1 MPALD
6 ELNTAPAGD
15 PPGDADDP
23 EAPKAPA
30 EPGAEPTRDE
40 EEAPK
45 PAPRRRARRR
55 TIDEPPPKVPDEL
68 PILPMRNVVV
78 FPLSFLPLSVGQP
91 RSVRLVE
98 DVMVGSRIIG
108 LFASMDPEL
117 QEPPTDKIHTIGTAA
132 YVHRMVKGSDGQI
145 GIFVQGMERVRI
157 EAWLQ
162 QDPYLTAR
170 VSVLPDPIDASVA
183 VEALRRS
190 VVDQFTRLVELV
202 PHLPE
207 ELSQAI
213 QSMDDAR
220 ALAYFI
226 AANTRMEVPEAQRIL
241 GMDSVEERLRALVAI
256 LGREL
261 EVLEIGRKIQTEARG
276 EMEKMQREFFLRQQM
291 KAIRKELGEE
301 EDGESELDRLEE
313 RILAAG
319 MPEEPQAEA
328 LRELARLRNLPD
340 AAAEH
345 GVIRT
350 YLDWMVSLPWNVTT
364 EDDLDIRDAKRV
376 LDEDHYD
383 LEDIKERILEFLA
396 VQKLRRER
404 GAEGASP
411 EIAGGILAFA
421 GPPGTGK
428 TSLGRSIARA
438 MGRKFVRMSLGGLRD
453 EAEIRGHRR
462 TYIGALPGRIIQGLK
477 RAGTR
482 NPVFIMDEIDKV
494 GASFRG
500 DPESALL
507 EVLDP
512 QQNHEFRDLYVDAPF
527 DLSDVLFIATANDLG
542 KISPPLRDRL
552 EIIELSG
559 YTDAD
564 KVHIARGF
572 LVPRQ
577 NRENGLRDDELSL
590 SDAALAEIAQHYTR
604 EAGVRSLERQ
614 IGKVARKVAVAIA
627 AGEKTAVAVDFGD
640 VRTYLGARRFFHE
653 AAERTAQCGVATG
666 LAYTAYGGDVLFV
679 EASAAPGGK
688 GFQVTGQ
695 LGDVMRESALAAL
708 SYVRAHAD
716 RLGVEAKFFAEHDL
730 HIHVPAGATPK
741 DGPSAGVTIATAL
754 ASLLSRRPVRAEI
767 GMTGEIT
774 LRGKVLPVG
783 GIKEKVL
790 AAHRA
795 GLTTL
800 LLPRRN
806 EPDLDDVPDEVRSTL
821 TFHLVDDIDEVW
833 RLALEEGAGAGEVV
847 AEGSAEEGAEALATG
862 AEVTDGTVV
871 GRDAAT

>member
-1 MPALD
+1 MPARP
-6 ELNTAPAGD
+6 APEADHESD
-15 PPGDADDP
+15 PEPEPETRPDP
-23 EAPKAPA
+23 EA
-30 EPGAEPTRDE
+30 GAEDPTADDE
-40 EEAPK
+40 RARR
-45 PAPRRRARRR
+45 PRRRGAM
-55 TIDEPPPKVPDEL
+55 EPPPKVPDEL
-68 PILPMRNVVV
+68 PVLPLRNVVV

-98 DVMVGSRIIG
+98 EVMVGARIVG
-108 LFASMDPEL
+108 LFASQDPEL
-117 QEPPTDKIHTIGTAA
+117 PEPPTDKIHPIGTAA
-132 YVHRMVKGSDGQI
+132 YIHRMVKGSDGQI
-145 GIFVQGMERVRI
+145 GIFVQGLERIRAD
-157 EAWLQ
+157 AWLQ
-162 QDPYLTAR
+162 EEPYLKAR
-170 VSVLPDPIDASVA
+170 VSVLADPEDGTVA

-190 VVDQFTRLVELV
+190 VVEQFNRLVELV

-207 ELSQAI
+207 ELSHALE
-213 QSMDDAR
+213 SLDDPR

-241 GMDSVEERLRALVAI
+241 AMDSVEERLRALVGI
-256 LGREL
+256 LSREL
-261 EVLEIGRKIQTEARG
+261 EVLEMGRKIQSEARG
-276 EMEKMQREFFLRQQM
+276 EMEKMQREFFLRQQL
-291 KAIRKELGEE
+291 KAIRKELGEDDE
-301 EDGESELDRLEE
+301 GASEIDALEG
-313 RILAAG
+313 RIREAG
-319 MPEEPQAEA
+319 MPAEAETEA
-328 LRELARLRNLPD
+328 LRELGRLRSLPE
-340 AAAEH
+340 ASAEH

-350 YLDWMVSLPWNVTT
+350 YLDWMVSLPWSATT
-364 EDDLDIRDAKRV
+364 EDDLDIADARRV

-383 LEDIKERILEFLA
+383 LEDIKDRILEFLA

-404 GAEGASP
+404 GSADGSAETT
-411 EIAGGILAFA
+411 GGILAFA

-482 NPVFIMDEIDKV
+482 NPVFILDEIDKV

-512 QQNHEFRDLYVDAPF
+512 QQNHEFRDLYLDAPF

-542 KISPPLRDRL
+542 NISGPLRDRL

-577 NRENGLRDDELSL
+577 NREHGLRDDELAL
-590 SDAALAEIAQHYTR
+590 TDAALAEIAQHYTR

-627 AGEKTAVAVDFGD
+627 AGEREAVVVDQGD
-640 VRTYLGARRFFHE
+640 VRGYLGARRFFHE

-666 LAYTAYGGDVLFV
+666 LAYTPYGGDVLFV
-679 EASAAPGGK
+679 EASAAPGAK
-688 GFQVTGQ
+688 GFQITGQ

-708 SYVRAHAD
+708 SYVRAHAAE
-716 RLGVEAKFFAEHDL
+716 LGVDEAFFAGHDL
-730 HIHVPAGATPK
+730 HVHVPAGATPK

-795 GLTTL
+795 GLTTV

-806 EPDLDDVPDEVRSTL
+806 EPDLDDVPDEVRRSMHFEL
-821 TFHLVDDIDEVW
+821 IDDIGSVW
-833 RLALEEGAGAGEVV
+833 QLALEPDAGSDAPIGEGAVREV
-847 AEGSAEEGAEALATG
+847 A
-862 AEVTDGTVV
+862 
-871 GRDAAT
+871 RDADR

>member
-1 MPALD
+1 MPVRD
-6 ELNTAPAGD
+6 ELPVEPPDAIEEPRDGPEDAPA
-15 PPGDADDP
+15 P
-23 EAPKAPA
+23 EGERGRPEDA
-30 EPGAEPTRDE
+30 EPGPGPEL
-40 EEAPK
+40 K
-45 PAPRRRARRR
+45 PRAKRPARRR
-55 TIDEPPPKVPDEL
+55 DADEPPPKVPDEL
-68 PILPMRNVVV
+68 PVLPMRNVVV
-78 FPLSFLPLSVGQP
+78 FPLSFLPLSVGQA

-98 DVMVGSRIIG
+98 DVMVGSRIVG
-108 LFASMDPEL
+108 LFASHDPEL
-117 QEPPTDKIHTIGTAA
+117 QEPPADKIHTIGTAA
-132 YVHRMVKGSDGQI
+132 YIHRMVKGSDGQI
-145 GIFVQGMERVRI
+145 GIFIQGLERVRI
-157 EAWLQ
+157 EEWVQ
-162 QDPYLTAR
+162 HEPYLRAR
-170 VSVLPDPIDASVA
+170 ISILPDPEDDSVA

-190 VVDQFTRLVELV
+190 VVEQFTRLVDLV

-207 ELSQAI
+207 ELSHAI
-213 QSMDDAR
+213 ESMDDPR

-226 AANTRMEVPEAQRIL
+226 AANTRMEVPEAQTIL
-241 GMDSVEERLRALVAI
+241 AMDSVEERLRALVAI

-261 EVLEIGRKIQTEARG
+261 EVLEMGRKIQTEARG
-276 EMEKMQREFFLRQQM
+276 EMEKMQREFFLRQQL
-291 KAIRKELGEE
+291 KAIRKELGE
-301 EDGESELDRLEE
+301 DDAGQSELDQLEE
-313 RILAAG
+313 RIRAAG
-319 MPEEPQAEA
+319 MHEEAEAEA
-328 LRELARLRNLPD
+328 LRELGRLRNLPD

-350 YLDWMVSLPWNVTT
+350 YLDWMVSLPWSVTT
-364 EDDLDIRDAKRV
+364 EDDLDIHHARRV

-383 LEDIKERILEFLA
+383 LEDIKQRILEFLA

-404 GAEGASP
+404 GSDEHGR
-411 EIAGGILAFA
+411 ETAGGILAFV

-438 MGRKFVRMSLGGLRD
+438 MGRRFVRMSLGGLRD

-482 NPVFIMDEIDKV
+482 NAVFILDEIDKV

-512 QQNHEFRDLYVDAPF
+512 QQNHEFRDLYLDAPF
-527 DLSDVLFIATANDLG
+527 DLSDVLFIATANDLS

-577 NRENGLRDDELSL
+577 CRENGLADGELQL
-590 SDAALAEIAQHYTR
+590 TDAALEDVVQHYTR

-614 IGKVARKVAVAIA
+614 IGKIARKVAVAIA
-627 AGEKTAVAVDFGD
+627 AGDAERVTVDASD
-640 VRTYLGARRFFHE
+640 VRAYLGARRFFHE
-653 AAERTAQCGVATG
+653 AAERTAVCGVATG
-666 LAYTAYGGDVLFV
+666 LAYTPYGGDVLFV
-679 EASAAPGGK
+679 EASAAPGSG
-688 GFQVTGQ
+688 GFQITGQ
-695 LGDVMRESALAAL
+695 LGDVMRESAQAAL

-716 RLGVEAKFFAEHDL
+716 RLGVDATFFAGHDL
-730 HIHVPAGATPK
+730 HVHVPAGATPK

-754 ASLLSRRPVRAEI
+754 ASLLSRRPVHAEV

-783 GIKEKVL
+783 GVKEKVL
-790 AAHRA
+790 AAHRS
-795 GLTTL
+795 GLRTI

-806 EPDLDDVPDEVRSTL
+806 EPDLDEVPDEVRAAM
-821 TFHLVDDIDEVW
+821 TFHLIDDIDEVW
-833 RLALEEGAGAGEVV
+833 QLALEVLPEGHANGAVDGV
-847 AEGSAEEGAEALATG
+847 GASG
-862 AEVTDGTVV
+862 D
-871 GRDAAT
+871 